1 VAARSEDSGAAPS
14 LPPAVA
20 QAQAVAAPSPE
31 ASNAPLLEVS
41 SLSFRHTGLGAS
53 HATERFF
60 VHLLAPR
67 TLAAAAARAR
77 SRHTR
82 FVYAHVHLLHAPR
95 LTRLRC
101 CADGCPLP
109 GAPVVLNDV
118 TFSVPRGACCLL
130 LGSNG
135 AGKTTLLK
143 LLAGKSMV
151 PEGAISVLGRNAF
164 HDTDL
169 TCGGALAYIGGQWQK
184 DVAFA
189 GAGVPLQGD
198 FAAGRMLDSVPCDP
212 ERKARI
218 IRALDVDVN
227 WRMHTVSDGQRRR
240 VQLAFGLLRPF
251 SLLLLDEVT
260 VDLDVLARAELMTF
274 LKAEC
279 EERNVSV
286 IYASHIMDG
295 LSNWA
300 THLALLAGGKLR
312 MALVGEV
319 SELASFNGRLFPF
332 VEAWLRE
339 DQRPAAARAAA
350 EPRVKAA
357 APAQLMNNG
366 WGSGRNT
373 ATVK

>member
-1 VAARSEDSGAAPS
+1 
-14 LPPAVA
+14 
-20 QAQAVAAPSPE
+20 
-31 ASNAPLLEVS
+31 
-41 SLSFRHTGLGAS
+41 
-53 HATERFF
+53 
-60 VHLLAPR
+60 
-67 TLAAAAARAR
+67 
-77 SRHTR
+77 
-82 FVYAHVHLLHAPR
+82 
-95 LTRLRC
+95 LRC

-109 GAPVVLNDV
+109 GAPAVLNGV

-143 LLAGKSMV
+143 LLGGKSLV

-169 TCGGALAYIGGQWQK
+169 TCSGALSYIGGQWQK

-198 FAAGRMLDSVPCDP
+198 FPAGRMLDSVPCD
-212 ERKARI
+212 EKRKARI
-218 IRALDVDVN
+218 IRALDIDVN
-227 WRMHTVSDGQRRR
+227 WRMHVVSDGQRRR

-251 SLLLLDEVT
+251 SLLLLDEVRRVRRATKKRCTWTAPHNLTRKFFCRVQVT

-279 EERNVSV
+279 AERNVSV

-300 THLALLAGGKLR
+300 THLALLADGKLR
-312 MALVGEV
+312 MTPVGEV
-319 SELASFNGRLFPF
+319 RELASFNGRLFPF
-332 VEAWLRE
+332 VESWLRE
-339 DQRPAAARAAA
+339 DQRLATARAAA